1 MRGKFEMRIS
11 RLILQ
16 YENSSPKRKRRQERG
31 GMKTRLVI
39 DGNAVYEIDE
49 ECEACRNGEAACT
62 EKKKRI
68 GKTEKSERKN
78 MKDTES

>member
-1 MRGKFEMRIS
+1 
-11 RLILQ
+11 
-16 YENSSPKRKRRQERG
+16 
-31 GMKTRLVI
+31 MKTRLVI

-68 GKTEKSERKN
+68 GTMEKSKLKN
-78 MKDTES
+78 MKDSES